1 MFSMITEGGPLNFL
15 DVALMTFGNVRDAHP
30 TQTFAEHWQPRTVGQ
45 IYGHDMMAVKVK
57 GEFVW
62 HKYDNTNDF
71 FLVLSG
77 RITIK
82 MRERDIT
89 LGPGEG
95 FVVPKDVEHRR
106 II

>member
-1 MFSMITEGGPLNFL
+1 MFSMITEGGPLNFF
-15 DVALMTFGNVRDAHP
+15 DIALMAFGNVRDAHP

-45 IYGHDMMAVKVK
+45 INGHDLMAVKVK

-62 HKYDNTNDF
+62 HKYDDTDDS

-77 RITIK
+77 RITIQ
-82 MRERDIT
+82 MRERDVT
-89 LGPGEG
+89 LDPGER
-95 FVVPKDVEHRR
+95 FVVPKDVESRR